1 MTNKQKGCLTT
12 VIVLILVSVLV
23 VGMLAAFTSGF
34 TNWDVSTWFGSG
46 QTEGGN
52 ANSDN
57 ETNDMSG
64 AVVNAPAGSGVFMS
78 VARIAEADYA
88 AYGISPLAETAYTV
102 TATVVPSTA
111 DDKSLDWAVAW
122 SNGASEW
129 ASSRNVTDYLT
140 VSPVSGGAASA
151 TLACLQPF
159 GEQIT
164 VKCTLRQNPD
174 ASATC
179 TVDYYKRIETLDAGM
194 SDGVNTVKLSSGG
207 NIPFS
212 SDMTFS
218 LSATYTDG
226 TAEEEYTHTA
236 KVKFTAAFE
245 EHAENFTD
253 DYIGG
258 MKIGDFFGRGYGGEY
273 TLNYG
278 DVSNTFFEALC
289 YSDNGGSYTID
300 DDPYLVDVFYRALK
314 SYSGN
319 AFTFTLTSE
328 GESTG
333 TVKSVSCDVGVDVS
347 DITTGVAS
355 VTLEPGSIFI

>member
-34 TNWDVSTWFGSG
+34 TNWDASTWFGSG
-46 QTEGGN
+46 QTDDESVG
-52 ANSDN
+52 D
-57 ETNDMSG
+57 EEINDTSG
-64 AVVNAPAGSGVFMS
+64 AVINAPEGNGMLMS
-78 VARIAEADYA
+78 VARIAKADYA
-88 AYGISPLAETAYTV
+88 AYGVSLLAETAYTV

-111 DDKSLDWAVAW
+111 DDKSLDRSVAW
-122 SNGASEW
+122 SNGVSEW
-129 ASSRNVTDYLT
+129 ASGKNVTDYLT
-140 VSPVSGGAASA
+140 VTPVSGGAASA

-164 VKCTLRQNPD
+164 VKCTSRQNPD

-212 SDMTFS
+212 SDMMFS
-218 LSATYTDG
+218 LSAEYTDG
-226 TAEEEYTHTA
+226 TAEEYTHTA
-236 KVKFTAAFE
+236 KVEFTAAFE

-258 MKIGDFFGRGYGGEY
+258 MKIGDFFGRGYSGEY

>member
-46 QTEGGN
+46 QTDDESVG
-52 ANSDN
+52 D
-57 ETNDMSG
+57 EEINDTSG
-64 AVVNAPAGSGVFMS
+64 AVINAPEGNGVLMS
-78 VARIAEADYA
+78 VARMAQADYA
-88 AYGISPLAETAYTV
+88 AYGVSPHAETAYTV

-111 DDKSLDWAVAW
+111 DDKSLDRSVAW
-122 SNGASEW
+122 SNGVSEW
-129 ASSRNVTDYLT
+129 ASGKNVTDYLT
-140 VSPVSGGAASA
+140 VTPVSGGAASA

-164 VKCTLRQNPD
+164 VKCTSRQNPD

-212 SDMTFS
+212 SDMMFS
-218 LSATYTDG
+218 LSAEYTDG
-226 TAEEEYTHTA
+226 TAEEYTHTA
-236 KVKFTAAFE
+236 KVEFTAAFE

-258 MKIGDFFGRGYGGEY
+258 MKIGDFFGRGYSGEY

>member
-34 TNWDVSTWFGSG
+34 TNWDASTWFGSG
-46 QTEGGN
+46 QTDDESVG
-52 ANSDN
+52 D
-57 ETNDMSG
+57 EEINDTSG
-64 AVVNAPAGSGVFMS
+64 AVINAPEGNGVLMS
-78 VARIAEADYA
+78 VARIAKADYA
-88 AYGISPLAETAYTV
+88 AYGVSPLAETAYTV

-129 ASSRNVTDYLT
+129 ASGKNVTDYLT
-140 VSPVSGGAASA
+140 VTPVSDGAASA
-151 TLACLQPF
+151 ALVCMQPF
-159 GEQIT
+159 GEQIIVT
-164 VKCTLRQNPD
+164 CTSRQNPD
-174 ASATC
+174 ASAAC
-179 TVDYYKRIETLDAGM
+179 TVDYYKRIETLDASM

-207 NIPFS
+207 SIPFS
-212 SDMTFS
+212 SDMMFS
-218 LSATYTDG
+218 LSAAYTDG

-236 KVKFTAAFE
+236 KVKFTSAFA
-245 EHAENFTD
+245 EHVEDHTD

-258 MKIGDFFGRGYGGEY
+258 MKIGDFFGRGYSGEY

-328 GESTG
+328 GNSTG
-333 TVKSVSCDVGVDVS
+333 TVKSVSYDVGVDVS

>member
-1 MTNKQKGCLTT
+1 M
-12 VIVLILVSVLV
+12 IVLILVSVLV
-23 VGMLAAFTSGF
+23 VGMLAAFSSGF

-46 QTEGGN
+46 QTDDESVG
-52 ANSDN
+52 D
-57 ETNDMSG
+57 EEINDTSG
-64 AVVNAPAGSGVFMS
+64 AVINAPEGNGVLMS
-78 VARIAEADYA
+78 VARMAQADYA
-88 AYGISPLAETAYTV
+88 AYGVSPHAETAYTV

-111 DDKSLDWAVAW
+111 DDKSLDRSVAW
-122 SNGASEW
+122 SNGVSEW
-129 ASSRNVTDYLT
+129 ASGKNVTDYLT
-140 VSPVSGGAASA
+140 VTPVSGGAASA

-164 VKCTLRQNPD
+164 VKCTSRQNPD

-212 SDMTFS
+212 SDMMFS
-218 LSATYTDG
+218 LSAEYTDG
-226 TAEEEYTHTA
+226 TAEEYTHTA
-236 KVKFTAAFE
+236 KVEFTAAFE

-258 MKIGDFFGRGYGGEY
+258 MKIGDFFGRGYSGEY